1 MDTLILSLINCFPSA
16 GVPSH
21 ADSVCHQ
28 GFFFLF
34 FSSSPPEQIGLV
46 PQTPMRASGTRHA
59 GFPPR
64 EALGCPRVSGPV
76 GDTCWLYLSDQ

>member
-1 MDTLILSLINCFPSA
+1 MPILSA
-16 GVPSH
+16 TRV
-21 ADSVCHQ
+21 
-28 GFFFLF
+28 LF
-34 FSSSPPEQIGLV
+34 FSSSSPPEQIGLV